1 MLLSRARCALYH
13 RVRVR
18 REAALLATAA
28 FSGPRQAAVELRLR
42 EVFAPSHL
50 EVVNESHGRQEDES
64 HFKVVIVS
72 EKFADQRLLA
82 RHRAVN
88 AALCDDSGALPFHSL
103 SVAAAK
109 TPVEWSRDHEV
120 RQSPKCA
127 GGDGRGTRL

>member
-1 MLLSRARCALYH
+1 MLRAVARSSFRH
-13 RVRVR
+13 ERVNRDA
-18 REAALLATAA
+18 AALVTAA

-50 EVVNESHGRQEDES
+50 EVVNESHGRVEDES

-72 EKFADQRLLA
+72 ELFSDQRLLA

-109 TPVEWSRDHEV
+109 TPAEWSSDTAV
-120 RQSPKCA
+120 PQSPRCA
-127 GGDGRGTRL
+127 GGDGRGTQR